1 MIPDTTNPCWRRVLT
16 SESDLSDAV
25 LATKLLVTRLRH
37 EVKAQPGSLG
47 PNIAELRAYFQKNI
61 SAVRDIALF

>member
-25 LATKLLVTRLRH
+25 LATKLLVARLRH

-47 PNIAELRAYFQKNI
+47 PKIAELRAYFQKNI

>member
-25 LATKLLVTRLRH
+25 LATKLLVTRLRR
-37 EVKAQPGSLG
+37 EVKARPGALG
-47 PNIAELRAYFQKNI
+47 PKIAELRDYFEKNTF
-61 SAVRDIALF
+61 AAKDIALF